1 MRRMFGWMM
10 VLALL
15 AGVTA
20 CSDDK
25 KDDAKVESTDNG
37 DGGDAKNTDSGDPDV
52 QAYCKAVDEYVKKV
66 KDAMNDPGKAATL
79 ATEGQDLAKQAQ
91 DLATADLSSAD
102 AQAVADCTKKSTD
115 ALTGG

>member
-1 MRRMFGWMM
+1 MFGWLM

-25 KDDAKVESTDNG
+25 KDDAKVESTDKGDSGDSG
-37 DGGDAKNTDSGDPDV
+37 DGNTDSGNADV
-52 QAYCKAVDEYVKKV
+52 VAYCKAVDAYVQKA
-66 KDAMNDPGKAATL
+66 KDAMSDPAKAAALTS
-79 ATEGQDLAKQAQ
+79 EGQDLAKQAQ
-91 DLATADLSSAD
+91 DLATANLSAEE
-102 AQAVADCTKKSTD
+102 AQEVADCTKKSTD